1 MIPLLLPRQQEA
13 AIFNFLVF
21 IASPV
26 KVSRTFPRERV
37 MEESGGL
44 IAEQVAAAA
53 AARTRAAVKQ
63 LHFGEGEETKL
74 AAVAE
79 IKKVVAGDTQEKR
92 RMAALGVIPP
102 MVAMVA
108 ELKDEHRRR
117 LVVETLEQLAHGTFK
132 NKALIVEAGLLVK
145 LGGPKVN
152 SSELEKNQCL
162 APLLSSLS
170 SLAKTEFP
178 IDARQMLPFLIQIL
192 DSNETTKQSKL
203 ACVAALYNLSTK
215 LENIKA
221 IVSSGAVHELLKL
234 SQNRVIGGGGGAEGA
249 LSTLSN
255 LMLSE
260 TGKRAIADDPI
271 AVEALMETMARE
283 DEPKCQELAA
293 YLLMV
298 VAHRSNEQR
307 RRMAELGIVQ
317 LALEVALLGSPL
329 AQKRALKMLQWFK
342 NEGRERIRGHSGP
355 QPEELLISGDSSTC
369 ERQLRECKKAV
380 RRMVKQSLDRNME
393 VITRRAHAPEGF
405 SRLKTLAATSSSKS
419 LPC

>member
-1 MIPLLLPRQQEA
+1 
-13 AIFNFLVF
+13 
-21 IASPV
+21 
-26 KVSRTFPRERV
+26 
-37 MEESGGL
+37 MEQSGAV
-44 IAEQVAAAA
+44 IAEHVAAEDAA
-53 AARTRAAVKQ
+53 AEARRMQAAVKQ
-63 LHFGEGEETKL
+63 LHFGEGEEMKL
-74 AAVAE
+74 SAVAE
-79 IKKVVAGDTQEKR
+79 IKKVAAGDAQRKR

-102 MVAMVA
+102 MVAMVV

-117 LVVETLEQLAHGTFK
+117 LVVETLEELAHGTFK
-132 NKALIVEAGLLVK
+132 NKALIVEAGFLVK
-145 LGGPKVN
+145 LGQPMVN
-152 SSELEKNQCL
+152 SSELQEKQCL

-170 SLAKTEFP
+170 SLAKTKFP
-178 IDARQMLPFLIQIL
+178 IDATQMLPFLIQIL
-192 DSNETTKQSKL
+192 DSNQTTKQSKL

-215 LENIKA
+215 LENIKS
-221 IVSSGAVHELLKL
+221 IVSSGAVHVLLKS
-234 SQNRVIGGGGGAEGA
+234 SQNRVGGGGGAEGA

-271 AVEALMETMARE
+271 AVEALMEAMAPE

-298 VAHRSNEQR
+298 VAHRSKEQR

-342 NEGRERIRGHSGP
+342 NEAIRGHSGP
-355 QPEELLISGDSSTC
+355 QPVELMSSGDSSTC

-393 VITRRAHAPEGF
+393 VITRRARAPEDF

>member
-1 MIPLLLPRQQEA
+1 M
-13 AIFNFLVF
+13 
-21 IASPV
+21 
-26 KVSRTFPRERV
+26 
-37 MEESGGL
+37 
-44 IAEQVAAAA
+44 
-53 AARTRAAVKQ
+53 
-63 LHFGEGEETKL
+63 
-74 AAVAE
+74 
-79 IKKVVAGDTQEKR
+79 
-92 RMAALGVIPP
+92 
-102 MVAMVA
+102 
-108 ELKDEHRRR
+108 
-117 LVVETLEQLAHGTFK
+117 
-132 NKALIVEAGLLVK
+132 EAGLLVK
-145 LGGPKVN
+145 LGQPTVN
-152 SSELEKNQCL
+152 SSDLQKNQCL

-170 SLAKTEFP
+170 SLAKTKFP
-178 IDARQMLPFLIQIL
+178 IDATQMLPFLIQIL
-192 DSNETTKQSKL
+192 DSNQTTKQSKL

-221 IVSSGAVHELLKL
+221 IVSSGAVRVLLKL
-234 SQNRVIGGGGGAEGA
+234 SQNRGGAEGA

-260 TGKRAIADDPI
+260 TGKRAIADDPF
-271 AVEALMETMARE
+271 AVEALMEAMASE

-298 VAHRSNEQR
+298 VAHRSKGQR

-342 NEGRERIRGHSGP
+342 NEGRERILGHSGP
-355 QPEELLISGDSSTC
+355 QPEELLSSGDSSTC

-393 VITRRAHAPEGF
+393 MITRRAHAPEDF
-405 SRLKTLAATSSSKS
+405 SRWKTLAATSSSKS